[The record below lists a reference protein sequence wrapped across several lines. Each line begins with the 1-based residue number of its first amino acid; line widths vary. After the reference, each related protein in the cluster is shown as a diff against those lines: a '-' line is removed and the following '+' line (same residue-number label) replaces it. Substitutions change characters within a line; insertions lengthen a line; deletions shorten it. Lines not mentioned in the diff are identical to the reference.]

1 MIFHFVKNFF
11 RLKNDV
17 VNLLSIDTEVEND
30 VFEVIFRGTSVFDG
44 KGSILVKKT
53 WLRHV
58 LTFKGLVQNGD
69 DFKVFI
75 IISFVRIFG

>member
-53 WLRHV
+53 
-58 LTFKGLVQNGD
+58 
-69 DFKVFI
+69 
-75 IISFVRIFG
+75 